1 MSVRSTTAVRIATPV
16 RVTILRCAAMVL
28 GLVALHALL
37 VEIAA
42 RTDLV
47 ERLLAP
53 AGAGFALL
61 LGVALLV
68 LRVCLLFVVPGA
80 VLLRVIEAIVR
91 ARRPSC

>member
-1 MSVRSTTAVRIATPV
+1 MSGRSTTSVRA
-16 RVTILRCAAMVL
+16 TILRCAAVVL

-37 VEIAA
+37 VEVAA

-53 AGAGFALL
+53 AGAGGALV

-68 LRVCLLFVVPGA
+68 LRVGLLFVVPGA
-80 VLLRVIEAIVR
+80 VLLRVVEAIAR
-91 ARRPSC
+91 ARRPPC

>member
-1 MSVRSTTAVRIATPV
+1 MSVRR
-16 RVTILRCAAMVL
+16 TILRCAAVVL
-28 GLVALHALL
+28 VLVGLHALL

-53 AGAGFALL
+53 AGAGGALV

-68 LRVCLLFVVPGA
+68 LRVGLLFVVPGA
-80 VLLRVIEAIVR
+80 VLLRVVEALVR
-91 ARRPSC
+91 ARRPPC